1 MMLSN
6 INNNG
11 DILIECFCG
20 CGKLIPCIDER
31 GRPRRYFLGHNRRK
45 KRVMP
50 EGVMVE
56 ISKINSL
63 SMMKEIALNQSK
75 MIYELRLEN
84 EEQRKELE
92 VRRAII
98 HHLDHNTHE
107 EIEDIIP
114 R

>member
-6 INNNG
+6 ISNNR

-20 CGKLIPCIDER
+20 CGRLIPCMDEK
-31 GRPRRYFLGHNRRK
+31 GRTRRYFLGHNRRK

-63 SMMKEIALNQSK
+63 SMMKEIALNQAK
-75 MIYELRLEN
+75 MIYEQKLEN
-84 EEQRKELE
+84 EEQYKEIQTLK
-92 VRRAII
+92 VVI
-98 HHLDHNTHE
+98 HRLQQEKPTDT
-107 EIEDIIP
+107 IL